1 MDNVINIADH
11 KPHVGVFTPDG
22 NVHVIPV
29 VTLQNIADGKMSID
43 DVADRDQVIR
53 AIIAEWLRLIHGDS

>member
-1 MDNVINIADH
+1 MGEVVNIEPR
-11 KPHVGVFTPDG
+11 KPHVCLQTSDG

-29 VTLQNIADGKMSID
+29 SLMRAIADGKMSPD
-43 DVADRDQVIR
+43 DIADRDQVVR